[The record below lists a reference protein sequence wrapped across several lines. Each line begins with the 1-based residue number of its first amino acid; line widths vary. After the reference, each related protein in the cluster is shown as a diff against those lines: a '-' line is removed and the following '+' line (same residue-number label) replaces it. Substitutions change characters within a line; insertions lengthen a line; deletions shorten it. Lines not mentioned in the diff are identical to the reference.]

1 MQKKPFTK
9 FNTFMIKALKKLGI
23 QGMLLNIIKIIYD
36 KSIEQYYTKLR
47 IETISEKIRKDTW
60 MPVFSTPIQC
70 NFEIPSKSNKTRAR
84 IKRDLNREGRSQTI
98 PI

>member
-1 MQKKPFTK
+1 
-9 FNTFMIKALKKLGI
+9 LG
-23 QGMLLNIIKIIYD
+23 
-36 KSIEQYYTKLR
+36 